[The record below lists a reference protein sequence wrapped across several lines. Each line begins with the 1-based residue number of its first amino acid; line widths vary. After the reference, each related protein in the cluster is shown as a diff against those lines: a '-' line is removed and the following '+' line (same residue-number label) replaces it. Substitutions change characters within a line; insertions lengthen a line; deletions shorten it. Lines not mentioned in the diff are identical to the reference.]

1 MILATWLTSSCFL
14 AFGLLIVILIVVLS
28 AKQRLRSERDAMQQ
42 EKDMIYGFIN
52 DVGEVFGNV
61 ERTDTDLLLKRVL
74 VYALRATRAGAGA
87 AYLLE
92 PDDEHLRARAI
103 SGVFPPLSGELDRG
117 LERTLGKAQQIESL
131 VRSRVLRL
139 GEGLIG
145 QVAASGIPLLIE
157 DAGMDPRIPK
167 FSLDFLTVRS
177 LLLVPMRMHQTPM
190 GVLAVVNRVDGQP
203 FIQADLNLL
212 QALADQASISVHF
225 SSLRETLEGKQR
237 IDHDLQV
244 ARGIQTGL
252 LPKAI
257 PAVPGTELAAFY
269 TPAMEIGGDYYDFFP
284 VDDRHLGIAVA
295 DVSGKGIAG
304 AIMMSV
310 CRSVL
315 RAQAPGNRSPAVV
328 LQALN
333 RVISPDMAENMF
345 ASVLYMVLD
354 TQEHRLTVARAGHER
369 PILCS
374 GDGQKIRLIDSPGIA
389 IGLADAS
396 IFDEAIG
403 EVTVPLNPGDVVVA
417 YTDGIT
423 EAMNPAGA
431 EWGLEA
437 FLDTISR
444 AAAGGAAN
452 VLDHVRQRQ
461 TRFVGNQPQYDDT
474 TLVAL
479 RRRS

>member
-1 MILATWLTSSCFL
+1 
-14 AFGLLIVILIVVLS
+14 
-28 AKQRLRSERDAMQQ
+28 
-42 EKDMIYGFIN
+42 
-52 DVGEVFGNV
+52 
-61 ERTDTDLLLKRVL
+61 
-74 VYALRATRAGAGA
+74 
-87 AYLLE
+87 
-92 PDDEHLRARAI
+92 
-103 SGVFPPLSGELDRG
+103 
-117 LERTLGKAQQIESL
+117 
-131 VRSRVLRL
+131 
-139 GEGLIG
+139 
-145 QVAASGIPLLIE
+145 
-157 DAGMDPRIPK
+157 MDPRIPK

-374 GDGQKIRLIDSPGIA
+374 G
-389 IGLADAS
+389 
-396 IFDEAIG
+396 
-403 EVTVPLNPGDVVVA
+403 
-417 YTDGIT
+417 
-423 EAMNPAGA
+423 
-431 EWGLEA
+431 
-437 FLDTISR
+437 
-444 AAAGGAAN
+444 
-452 VLDHVRQRQ
+452 
-461 TRFVGNQPQYDDT
+461 
-474 TLVAL
+474 
-479 RRRS
+479 